1 MALLGRFSAFL
12 RGRGLFKNWFWAGV
26 KYMLI
31 KYGLARGNVDVTF
44 RCGVKARL
52 SPLIYSWFAS
62 AYRDGLLNLVSCS
75 NGTVYLSYGYGGR
88 VVEVG
93 LRSGDVFTFRYLG
106 RDVVLFLNGFSDA
119 IFDVLFENFLGGAYD
134 DLSVDGRVVV
144 DVGAGVGDTAILFA
158 LRGASRVIAL
168 EPYPALY
175 SIALR
180 NIELNNVKGSVI
192 LLNAGLGSSDYYA
205 CGGYEAPS
213 DYAVF
218 RPSDKCDV
226 KVRIYTP
233 ESLIKELGIDD
244 AVLKMDCEGCEYEV
258 FRSMKPETIRR
269 FRELIIE
276 YHNGPEPMAS
286 MLENHGYEVTI
297 KPIRSADIPINK
309 QGYILATIK

>member
-26 KYMLI
+26 RYMLI
-31 KYGLARGNVDVTF
+31 KYGLIKGDVDVVF
-44 RCGVKARL
+44 RCGVRARL
-52 SPLIYSWFAS
+52 SPLTYSW
-62 AYRDGLLNLVSCS
+62 LVSRHGRGSLRLASCGDDAAYLRYTHG
-75 NGTVYLSYGYGGR
+75 GTAAEIGV
-88 VVEVG
+88 
-93 LRSGDVFTFRYLG
+93 RSGDTFVIRYMG

-134 DLSVDGRVVV
+134 DLGVSGRVVV

-205 CGGYEAPS
+205 CGDYEAPS
-213 DYAVF
+213 GYVIF
-218 RPSDKCDV
+218 KPSGKCDV